1 MIGVAIVVWCPPVA
15 LGLAAVG
22 TAIVPG
28 VVAATTIA
36 SVTTCASGAAIVG
49 GLAGEVGEIIDDI
62 KRSLIDWKTA
72 LTEK

>member
-1 MIGVAIVVWCPPVA
+1 LIGVAIVVWCPPVA

-49 GLAGEVGEIIDDI
+49 GVLGKVGEIIDSY
-62 KRSLIDWKTA
+62 RTLIDWKTA
-72 LTEK
+72 LTDK